1 MKSLILSFILLTT
14 GFMAP
19 TAVVHANH
27 VIVNKKA
34 AVLTKVISLL
44 NVKNDRQIALIQ
56 GRSQSLES
64 IQEMKEL
71 LESQN
76 FEVSI
81 YERGNTKRIKED
93 VVMIQSLS
101 MIDATTKAFSSKII
115 ISEDLN
121 DIRSSL
127 AGISVKDVNGYA
139 RVFISKAYFQNKRM
153 NLDSRL
159 IRAATVF

>member
-1 MKSLILSFILLTT
+1 
-14 GFMAP
+14 MAP